1 MNESRIDTIEIQ
13 SRALEKT
20 MAMTVYVPANG
31 NGGMPVLYL
40 MHGRSGDENMMDVLD
55 IQSVADKMIASGA
68 IQPMVIVCPRMDDA
82 LGLDA
87 YESYFFGE
95 IMPLIEKRYHTG
107 VRHIGGFSAGGYI
120 ALRYSLLHP
129 GMFAHVGGHMP
140 AIDGQLDDEDL
151 HYFGTH
157 EKWAANNP
165 LFLARQCGQ
174 PPAMAFYLD
183 AGDED
188 EGGFHRG
195 CAQLAEILKSK
206 GIHVQNHLNK
216 GHHTVQYV
224 KEHLEKYLAFYSD
237 DSA

>member
-1 MNESRIDTIEIQ
+1 MKESQIDTIEIQ

-20 MAMTVYVPANG
+20 MAMKVYVPVNG
-31 NGGMPVLYL
+31 NEGMPVLYL
-40 MHGRSGDENMMDVLD
+40 MHGRNGDENMMNVLD
-55 IQSVADKMIASGA
+55 MQSVADKMIAAGA
-68 IQPMVIVCPRMDDA
+68 IQPMVIVCPRMD
-82 LGLDA
+82 
-87 YESYFFGE
+87 E

-107 VRHIGGFSAGGYI
+107 MRHIGGFSAGGYI
-120 ALRYSLLHP
+120 ALRYALLHP
-129 GMFAHVGGHMP
+129 GIFAHVGGHMP
-140 AIDGQLDDEDL
+140 AIDEQLDDEDL

-165 LFLARQCGQ
+165 LFLARQCGL

-195 CAQLAEILKSK
+195 CARLAEILKNK

-224 KEHLEKYLAFYSD
+224 KEHLEKYLEFYSD